1 MKNVSLIIAFYLF
14 NACLIAEEMPKVPL
28 VTVTGTHEI
37 IAAPDLIK
45 ITVDIDNREK
55 LLQEAKAK
63 TNEQAKKLM
72 DLAKSQQV
80 SRDDIVTSY
89 VAMLPIRN
97 YRKTEG
103 KAISYFQAAQQIT
116 IILRDLSKY
125 GSLMDS
131 LVREGFGDVT
141 VVYDLEDMP
150 SYRKKARVNAVLA
163 AQEKAKLLAEAVSQK
178 IGKAYSIKEENIS
191 NHYALPNS
199 TANSISRVGASD
211 EWIGKSELTIGNI
224 EIRVS
229 VQVSFCLE

>member
-89 VAMLPIRN
+89 IAMLPIRN

-131 LVREGFGDVT
+131 LPCQT
-141 VVYDLEDMP
+141 
-150 SYRKKARVNAVLA
+150 
-163 AQEKAKLLAEAVSQK
+163 
-178 IGKAYSIKEENIS
+178 
-191 NHYALPNS
+191 ALQ
-199 TANSISRVGASD
+199 I
-211 EWIGKSELTIGNI
+211 
-224 EIRVS
+224 
-229 VQVSFCLE
+229 Q